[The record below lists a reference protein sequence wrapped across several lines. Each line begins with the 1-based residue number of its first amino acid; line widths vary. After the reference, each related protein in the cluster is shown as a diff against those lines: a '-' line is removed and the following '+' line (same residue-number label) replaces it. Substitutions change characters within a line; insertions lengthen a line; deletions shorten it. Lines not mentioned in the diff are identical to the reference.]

1 MMPSTDI
8 IGADKELFARDVQIH
23 IQASCTEVFNYLVDI
38 RRHCEWAA
46 NPLEIRHFS
55 GPTAGVGATFESVAR
70 RTARV
75 AGTFTGRIRIVAVE
89 PPHRFAYEVEDNTG
103 RYRWTM
109 TITPEGN
116 GTKLTQRMAKLSGP
130 WLINLFQP
138 WLIWP
143 LIGRPQVKGGL
154 DRIKICLERTK

>member
-1 MMPSTDI
+1 MFESANS
-8 IGADKELFARDVQIH
+8 IGEVKELFAREVQIH
-23 IQASCTEVFNYLVDI
+23 IQAPCAEVFHYLADI
-38 RRHCEWAA
+38 NRHSEWAD
-46 NPLEIRHFS
+46 NPLEIRHVS
-55 GPTAGVGATFESVAR
+55 GPPGGVGATFESVAR

-75 AGTFTGRIRIVAVE
+75 AGTFTGRIRIVAAE

-103 RYRWTM
+103 HYRWTM
-109 TITPEGN
+109 LVTPEGN
-116 GTKLTQRMAKLSGP
+116 GTRLTQRMAKLSGP

-154 DRIKICLERTK
+154 KRIKIGLERAE